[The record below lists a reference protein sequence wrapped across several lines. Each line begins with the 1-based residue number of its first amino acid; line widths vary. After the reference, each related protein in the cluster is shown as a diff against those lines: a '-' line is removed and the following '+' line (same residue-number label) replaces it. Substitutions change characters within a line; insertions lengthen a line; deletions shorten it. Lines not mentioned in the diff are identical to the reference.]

1 MSCSTSCAF
10 GVNVESAFYAAGA
23 MTNSIQ
29 VYSPVTGAYYTMT
42 CVAGIPSVCRGGNN
56 AVVYI
61 R

>member
-1 MSCSTSCAF
+1 
-10 GVNVESAFYAAGA
+10 
-23 MTNSIQ
+23 
-29 VYSPVTGAYYTMT
+29 VYSPVTGRSYTMT

>member
-1 MSCSTSCAF
+1 VGRNTSCAF
-10 GVNVESAFYAAGA
+10 AANVESAFYAAGGG
-23 MTNSIQ
+23 TNTVS
-29 VYSPVTGAYYTMT
+29 VYSPVTGRSYTMT